1 MRPVSTPEGQ
11 AQNEEC
17 NYSSSQNNDW
27 QVVNSPAKGG
37 AGRERTRQ
45 RTKQIETDSTALAR
59 LQVLETEYLQLK
71 NTRLSDS
78 SSIVDGIVAPEK
90 DAQSKTAYQSS
101 PVHHHYGDHNEYT
114 FTERSG
120 GAPLY
125 NGPGTPVNLQKSHWD
140 KRDVETTDTFTLNSD
155 GKKDMTM
162 PSKLTALH
170 EDLALQS
177 VMSTSPTMESTIGDT
192 SKSVGPIDAT
202 FVLPLPRPREL
213 LSLLQIYFVEHNLF
227 YPCVDRKSFE
237 AKLLKMLI
245 DKGYGRGS
253 RTVSLS
259 ATEASFGALL
269 CVILALAIFINPQ
282 EPVYKDDMPL
292 PAHITCSFWHHLA
305 LSLSALSQT
314 TRIHGLDI
322 LRFHLL
328 EAMYL
333 VNSERLAESSRT
345 LVTAVDMAIRMGLN
359 RQKTWEV
366 SNNPDHNMER
376 KTLWWSLYYMDRKI
390 AEKCS
395 RPYFIRDTEVDVQEF
410 SFTQSLDDKQGDPAM
425 NLTSRSWE
433 LAYLQTL
440 VDWARIWGKIWDTF
454 FAARAP
460 SLGNVDELEAMD
472 ARIEGV
478 RRRLSPEV
486 RWDPSL
492 LELAD
497 HSAEHELQIRAR
509 LLVLIRFNLLRLNL
523 RHNPLTKPWHD
534 QYALSFCG
542 SLAIETVNTLVS
554 YLNRFPNIGQLGFF
568 ITVALVECVCQ
579 LIPSIVMGVSQ
590 PDRDAAIGAVK
601 DAQKII
607 HLVSIRHAAAMR
619 AEMALSQ
626 VFSIINVWLKND
638 DPLNG
643 QSSQFEPGSGTIT
656 PKLFEFLCD
665 GDIWNFEP
673 EQFAGIEVD
682 PSTGDFSST
691 LKTFLQDSS
700 TEQLDPRTAVG

>member
-1 MRPVSTPEGQ
+1 MRPVPTPKGQ
-11 AQNEEC
+11 EC
-17 NYSSSQNNDW
+17 NYSSGHSNDW
-27 QVVNSPAKGG
+27 EAANSPAKGG

-45 RTKQIETDSTALAR
+45 RIKHNKADSTALQQ
-59 LQVLETEYLQLK
+59 LQALETEYLQLK
-71 NTRLSDS
+71 NTRLSCTIS
-78 SSIVDGIVAPEK
+78 NVDRIVAPEE
-90 DAQSKTAYQSS
+90 DTQSKPAHQSTPEHHQYQDDNQQ
-101 PVHHHYGDHNEYT
+101 PFPEG
-114 FTERSG
+114 SG
-120 GAPLY
+120 GAHSCNVP
-125 NGPGTPVNLQKSHWD
+125 GPPATGQSSQWD
-140 KRDVETTDTFTLNSD
+140 KPDVGTMDTFTLNSN

-177 VMSTSPTMESTIGDT
+177 VMSTTPTMESSIGDV
-192 SKSVGPIDAT
+192 SKGVGSTDAT
-202 FVLPLPRPREL
+202 FVLLLPAPREL

-227 YPCVDRKSFE
+227 FPCVDRKSFE

-253 RTVSLS
+253 QTISLS
-259 ATEASFGALL
+259 VMEASFGALL

-282 EPVYKDDMPL
+282 EPVYKSNMPL
-292 PAHITCSFWHHLA
+292 PAHTTCSSWHHLA

-314 TRIHGLDI
+314 TKIQGLDI

-359 RQKTWEV
+359 RQKTWEA

-395 RPYFIRDTEVDVQEF
+395 RPYFIRDAEVDVQEF
-410 SFTQSLDDKQGDPAM
+410 SFTESSDDKQGDPAM
-425 NLTSRSWE
+425 NLTNRSWE

-440 VDWARIWGKIWDTF
+440 VDWARLWGKIWDTF
-454 FAARAP
+454 FAARAQ

-472 ARIEGV
+472 ARVEGV

-492 LELAD
+492 LECAD
-497 HSAEHELQIRAR
+497 QSAEHELQIRAR

-523 RHNPLTKPWHD
+523 RHNPVTKPWHD

-554 YLNRFPNIGQLGFF
+554 YLDRFPNIGQLGFF
-568 ITVALVECVCQ
+568 ITVALVECICQ
-579 LIPSIVMGVSQ
+579 LIPSIIMGVSQ

-601 DAQKII
+601 DAQKVI

-626 VFSIINVWLKND
+626 VFSMINVWLKND
-638 DPLNG
+638 DALDG
-643 QSSQFEPGSGTIT
+643 QDFQLEPGSGTIT
-656 PKLFEFLCD
+656 PKLFDFLCD

-673 EQFAGIEVD
+673 EQFAGIGVD
-682 PSTGDFSST
+682 SSTGDFSST

-700 TEQLDPRTAVG
+700 AEQLDSRTTVGS